1 MSARTSVAELGEA
14 LGLGLALGLT
24 LLALLLLA
32 LAAAVLDVDD
42 AYRGAERAVA
52 TVGLEVLAAAAAA
65 AAIVAAVGAAAAL
78 AVATAT
84 AAALAAA
91 SAAPAPAALVG
102 AARVDDGLDVAD
114 RGGRE
119 AHPGGEGRVAGLDAL
134 GLLAADGGPLH
145 RLAVLTALGLE
156 RLQHGVRAADALDC
170 GGQAGLGAGG
180 AAGGGGRRRR
190 GLLLL
195 GLRGLRLGLGGF
207 GALGGGSAVGGR

>member
-42 AYRGAERAVA
+42 PYRGAERAVA
-52 TVGLEVLAAAAAA
+52 AMGLEVLAAAAAA

-78 AVATAT
+78 AAAVATAT

-195 GLRGLRLGLGGF
+195 GLRGLRLG
-207 GALGGGSAVGGR
+207 